1 LRGQSGDNSE
11 SGSLTVKRF
20 HSFHYFQYFSGTA
33 TTIMAS
39 SDYNP
44 PTTPAQAI
52 MGISAKSF
60 SQLIRISIV
69 ALGAGMVVRAAVFA
83 LPNASGCGL
92 RAAETEHAT
101 LKTTILVMESTYKR
115 SVDLTKPSPSAVEE
129 GKWGSKGEI
138 GQDDDDADNNQD
150 YLLGDDVAE
159 DDDEQEGQQQQ
170 DDGDLPVV
178 DNELVDDED
187 GSDDDDDDDE
197 QGDDDRQ
204 DDDGES
210 ATDDYPDDGG
220 IDGDDAQDADELTTF
235 VDDDDDNVK
244 KSAVPKTVVH
254 NLHFCTVPMIGDVHS
269 DNATEKIDIWYQCE
283 GRAYRKFASYMH
295 AYVENY
301 VKIGKRP
308 PEWGRRPHALPDGS
322 SVLIFGNSHS
332 RQIAH
337 ALACQHAES
346 IVSVERHETHM
357 VDKDMVHKI
366 QFDNDSALWIVANSY
381 AAYSKDHWKT
391 LVETQVGQPLDAF
404 DSIIMGP
411 FNGGGGRVS
420 AFSINMDIMT
430 DELPDEYGIDIAK
443 FGGPHLEDL
452 AAVYDKPILFHGML
466 SFARKAGK
474 HEEMLQAAN
483 VVASGRQN
491 VRYFGSRKQMREME
505 AFAGKGVELEGGAT
519 SKLEVSKA
527 VNKREFGKSL
537 HRCTGKNGGHPDLV
551 AWEVTEWLL
560 KMNKGASK
568 SKQELL

>member
-1 LRGQSGDNSE
+1 
-11 SGSLTVKRF
+11 
-20 HSFHYFQYFSGTA
+20 
-33 TTIMAS
+33 
-39 SDYNP
+39 
-44 PTTPAQAI
+44 

-60 SQLIRISIV
+60 FQLIRISIV
-69 ALGAGMVVRAAVFA
+69 AIAAGIVVRAAVFT

-92 RAAETEHAT
+92 RAAMTEHAT
-101 LKTTILVMESTYKR
+101 LKTTIVVMESTYNR
-115 SVDLTKPSPSAVEE
+115 SADLTKPSSSVVEE
-129 GKWGSKGEI
+129 GKRGSKGEI
-138 GQDDDDADNNQD
+138 GQADAADADNSQD

-159 DDDEQEGQQQQ
+159 DE
-170 DDGDLPVV
+170 
-178 DNELVDDED
+178 
-187 GSDDDDDDDE
+187 DDDE

-210 ATDDYPDDGG
+210 ATDDYPDDGADAQ
-220 IDGDDAQDADELTTF
+220 DGDDLTTF
-235 VDDDDDNVK
+235 EDDEDDDNVK
-244 KSAVPKTVVH
+244 KSAVPKTVVQD
-254 NLHFCTVPMIGDVHS
+254 LHFCTVPMIGDVHS

-283 GRAYRKFASYMH
+283 GRAYDKFASYMH
-295 AYVENY
+295 AYVEDY

-308 PEWGRRPHALPDGS
+308 PKWGRRPHALPDGS

-366 QFDNDSALWIVANSY
+366 QFDNDSTLWIVANSY
-381 AAYSKDHWKT
+381 VAYSKDHWKT

-420 AFSINMDIMT
+420 AFSINMEIMT

-443 FGGPHLEDL
+443 FGGPNLEDL
-452 AAVYDKPILFHGML
+452 AAVYDKPIIFHSML
-466 SFARKAGK
+466 SFGRKAGK
-474 HEEMLQAAN
+474 HQDMLRAAN
-483 VVASGRQN
+483 VLASGRQN
-491 VRYFGSRKQMREME
+491 VRNFGSRKQMREME
-505 AFAGKGVELEGGAT
+505 AFAGKDVAWNIELEAGAT
-519 SKLEVSKA
+519 SKLQVSKA
-527 VNKREFGKSL
+527 VNRREFGKSL